1 MRAAQE
7 INGSTTLLADAGT
20 FPTADRS
27 ELPVSKDAKYF
38 LKNPPGFLRRTLPFW
53 LASMVDRLGVL
64 VVPLLV
70 VLIPL
75 IRMMPPLLRWRVQRR
90 IFHRYRRVRQIEEK
104 LHAASPR
111 EDLQAGHDE
120 LVAMDKSLATLK
132 IPISFVEE
140 LYNLRTN
147 VSYVRSRI
155 ETWLV
160 QNNNSAGG
168 KPAPHYANST
178 G

>member
-1 MRAAQE
+1 M
-7 INGSTTLLADAGT
+7 I
-20 FPTADRS
+20 
-27 ELPVSKDAKYF
+27 
-38 LKNPPGFLRRTLPFW
+38 
-53 LASMVDRLGVL
+53 DRLVVL
-64 VVPLLV
+64 VVPLLF

-90 IFHRYRRVRQIEEK
+90 IYNRYRRVRQIEER
-104 LHAASPR
+104 LHVDSSR

-147 VSYVRSRI
+147 VSYVRARLEMFLHASSDR
-155 ETWLV
+155 
-160 QNNNSAGG
+160 SATLQ
-168 KPAPHYANST
+168 H
-178 G
+178 